1 MKIER
6 EIEIVN
12 KLGLHA
18 RAAAKLVSTAAAFA
32 SDIHLEYAGREVNAK
47 SIMGLM
53 MLAAARGA
61 RLNLVVQGAD
71 ADTAASAIDRLFAE
85 RFGEDE

>member
-1 MKIER
+1 MLSRNIT
-6 EIEIVN
+6 IVN

-18 RAAAKLVSTAAAFA
+18 RAAATLVKTASAFA
-32 SDIHLEYAGREVNAK
+32 SDINIICCDKKANGK

-61 RLNLVVQGAD
+61 TIELRIAGLDEAQAMQEIERLIL
-71 ADTAASAIDRLFAE
+71 E